1 MASSSD
7 IRKLFK
13 AFSDDPAFHAAV
25 HAAKT
30 PAEKHEIIR
39 KAGHTPVSQQ
49 ELRAEVAKCLQ
60 PSTAGTAPTTEDHAF
75 VGTVLNLAAAD
86 ATDFTPAA

>member
-13 AFSDDPAFHAAV
+13 AFSENPAFHAEV
-25 HAAKT
+25 RAAKT

-39 KAGHTPVSQQ
+39 KAGHTPVKQS
-49 ELRAEVAKCLQ
+49 ELHAEVAKSIQ
-60 PSTAGTAPTTEDHAF
+60 PGAAATPEDAEF
-75 VGTVLNLAAAD
+75 VGAVLHLAAAD
-86 ATDFTPAA
+86 SSDHNSD